1 MKRAGLAFESDEVME
16 SGIRKRWSSSD
27 MSYVRPDHEAKNGG
41 ALSNSLAGVLAVH
54 VVRGST
60 VTRISE
66 PSVER

>member
-27 MSYVRPDHEAKNGG
+27 MSYVRPDHVAKGVAQSSTLAG
-41 ALSNSLAGVLAVH
+41 ALAVQ

-60 VTRISE
+60 VTRINE
-66 PSVER
+66 PSGER